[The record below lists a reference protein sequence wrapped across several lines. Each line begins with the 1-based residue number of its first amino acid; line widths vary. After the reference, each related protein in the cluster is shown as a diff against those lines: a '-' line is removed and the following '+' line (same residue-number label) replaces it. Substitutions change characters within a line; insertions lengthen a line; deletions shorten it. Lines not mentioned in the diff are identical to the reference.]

1 MSSFC
6 ACGEVVKTPATVKD
20 HTAVPAVVTLFFPSS
35 SKCGVD
41 AVAQGFID
49 HSRSATQIL
58 SRCGW
63 VTFHDVRAVGVAMEG
78 GHTQCWDSTQCWDGE
93 PLGWVAPCL

>member
-1 MSSFC
+1 MTSFC

-20 HTAVPAVVTLFFPSS
+20 HTAFPAEVTLFFPSS

-58 SRCGW
+58 IGVVWASI
-63 VTFHDVRAVGVAMEG
+63 HDVRTGW
-78 GHTQCWDSTQCWDGE
+78 GHTQCWEFQ
-93 PLGWVAPCL
+93 LGK